1 MTGDAVLFRSFQDK
15 NSIVHFF
22 GESTDLN
29 LEWRYIVQMRFR
41 VASYVDNL
49 EQVVDGDLFEF
60 GRHCPP
66 IRLQLTDPRI
76 RRICI
81 ELRFVEKVDSKIFLK
96 S

>member
-1 MTGDAVLFRSFQDK
+1 MTGDAVSFRSFQDK

-41 VASYVDNL
+41 VASDVDNL